1 MKASIHCLFVAL
13 LCLTVVTT
21 SAALPDKYQII
32 DLGALADSGH
42 AYRIGMNSAGQVAG
56 WDMSDTGF
64 RHAYLRDPDGLS
76 VDLGTLGGMISR
88 ACDVNDAGWVVG
100 MSTINGNG
108 FHAFLATPADGCFDL
123 GTLGGT
129 NSTAYAVNNMGL
141 VAGSAQDY
149 PGFLRAF
156 VWTPATGMIGLPIPS
171 GCSNAVAW
179 DVNDL
184 GQAVGFGRV
193 RTGLGWNHALLWDN
207 PSVVTDL
214 GTLGGASSDAYGI
227 NDAGMIVGRSNNGQ
241 ATHAFLWTYQAGMID
256 LGTLAGGVSEAYGVN
271 NPGQVVG
278 HSGGRA
284 FVWEAESGMVDLN
297 GLIDPA
303 SGWLLQEADAI
314 NDNGWI
320 ASYAYHLD
328 LPDGLAAHT
337 VLLMPDTKIEVAIDI
352 KPGSDKNPINLKSK
366 GTTPVAILASED
378 FDPQSVDVSTVTL
391 AGAPVA
397 QHKGRYQASME
408 DANGD
413 GLADL
418 LVHVVTN
425 LMACEGSEAV
435 LTGLTC
441 DGKAMEGKDTVML
454 VGD

>member
-1 MKASIHCLFVAL
+1 MKTSIHCLFVVL
-13 LCLTVVTT
+13 LVAVLPLTA
-21 SAALPDKYQII
+21 SPLKYRVC
-32 DLGALADSGH
+32 DLGPLADSGH

-76 VDLGTLGGMISR
+76 ADLGTLGGMISR

-108 FHAFLATPADGCFDL
+108 FHAFLATPADGCTDL

-149 PGFLRAF
+149 SGFLRAF

-193 RTGLGWNHALLWDN
+193 AAGLGWNHALLWDN
-207 PSVVTDL
+207 LSVVIDL
-214 GTLGGASSDAYGI
+214 GTLGGPSSDAYGI

-241 ATHAFLWTYQAGMID
+241 ANHAFLWTYQAGMID
-256 LGTLAGGVSEAYGVN
+256 LGTLAGGVSEAYAVN
-271 NPGQVVG
+271 NLGQIVG

-284 FVWEAESGMVDLN
+284 FIWEAESGMVNLN
-297 GLIDPA
+297 DRIDPA
-303 SGWLLQEADAI
+303 SGWLLQEADAV

-320 ASYAYHLD
+320 ACYAYHLD

-413 GLADL
+413 GQADL

-425 LMACEGSEAV
+425 LMACEGSEAA
-435 LTGLTC
+435 LTGLTY